1 MDRLPLEKDDEDE
14 DDEDLDLEPLRLLR
28 ELPMRIFW
36 VPDDEEMKQR
46 EHLLFFR
53 SFSRGGKQ
61 VVRGGGLLVFLARV
75 EICLFFHVMGCRLGG
90 GGGRGVWG
98 VRGVRGRT
106 GAARGRKKEVQNK
119 NKQNKNSL
127 IYKFHGTR
135 HSALSA
141 SSIINQ

>member
-90 GGGRGVWG
+90 GGGRGG
-98 VRGVRGRT
+98 VG
-106 GAARGRKKEVQNK
+106 GAGGAGGDGGGEREEKGGA
-119 NKQNKNSL
+119 KQKQTKQKLVNL
-127 IYKFHGTR
+127 
-135 HSALSA
+135 
-141 SSIINQ
+141 